1 MNKTKYEFKNELIT
15 INNNVIKIE
24 MLSGYPS
31 SYELKINN
39 KELIPSIQQWM
50 YNNANVHKFINIKYI
65 NERGCWYFNCEYKTY
80 VCFSED
86 LSLLNL
92 NI

>member
-80 VCFSED
+80 VCFGED

-92 NI
+92 SI